1 MTAPQESKSPQE
13 NKSTRRRAPGM
24 SPEQRRAMIIQTA
37 IPLVAEYGA
46 AVTTA
51 KIARA
56 AGIGEGTI
64 FRVFADKDELLQA
77 CLAEALSP
85 EHAIRELGAIE
96 IAQPLPD
103 RLVEAAQ
110 ALQAHLSRM
119 GAIAGSLHASGHRGG
134 KHPGTVRGACREEPT
149 ARLRAA
155 LADLLEPDKAALRR
169 PPEQTAAL
177 FFGLLFTQ
185 PHMEDEPELTAQ
197 ELVEIFLYGALA
209 GGAE

>member
-1 MTAPQESKSPQE
+1 MTAPSE
-13 NKSTRRRAPGM
+13 NQTTRRRAPGM

-37 IPLVAEYGA
+37 IPLIAEYGA

-51 KIARA
+51 KVARA

-96 IAQPLPD
+96 LSQPLAD
-103 RLVEAAQ
+103 RLAEAAQ
-110 ALQAHLSRM
+110 VLQAHLSRM

-134 KHPGTVRGACREEPT
+134 KHPGTVRGAGREEST
-149 ARLRAA
+149 TRIRAA

-169 PPEQTAAL
+169 PPEQIAAL

-185 PHMEDEPELTAQ
+185 PHMEDEPELTTQ
-197 ELVEIFLYGALA
+197 ELVEVFLHGAIS
-209 GGAE
+209 GGAK

>member
-1 MTAPQESKSPQE
+1 MTAPKE
-13 NKSTRRRAPGM
+13 NQTAPARRRAPGM

-37 IPLVAEYGA
+37 IPLVAEFGA

-85 EHAIRELGAIE
+85 EHAVRELGAIDSS
-96 IAQPLPD
+96 QPLPD
-103 RLVEAAQ
+103 RLADAVEA
-110 ALQAHLSRM
+110 LRAHLDRM
-119 GAIAGSLHASGHRGG
+119 GAIAGSLLASGHRGG
-134 KHPGTVRGACREEPT
+134 KHPGTVRGAGRDEST
-149 ARLRAA
+149 TRIRAA
-155 LADLLEPDKAALRR
+155 LADLLRPDEATLRR
-169 PPEQTAAL
+169 PPEQLAAL

-185 PHMEDEPELTAQ
+185 PHLEDESGPTAR
-197 ELVEIFLYGALA
+197 ELVEIFLHGALA